1 VWALLAAE
9 GVATGEVVLGRPPT
23 PGDVEPL
30 TWALHEKGGALDVL
44 SYRRSFATLQSV
56 VRKVVGATMPYDA
69 LLTPALAERP
79 VPIGTITGMERPDP
93 LNALSR
99 SDGFPPTPP
108 SGTSPASR
116 LVAAVSRR
124 RWAAARRP
132 TRGPSCR
139 GNGSAL
145 PRRAARAG
153 VSVET
158 EALSDGDQPLGREAS
173 PDHYAFRESLDRRPV
188 SPAEH
193 YQCARRCGTTAFC
206 TLWCMGLFPSI
217 RRFGQKMRAF
227 VFPGQGGGVAE
238 PASEM
243 VPGIRRVV
251 GERIPDQVKIFAR
264 AAHDADESRALE
276 VRPDV
281 VAGHSL
287 GEYGAAYAAGC
298 FDFETGLWLV
308 AQRDRFLAE
317 AAEECPGGMVAILRT
332 DPAEVEAN
340 YNSPRQTVV
349 SGLRDAVGDAVSKIR
364 GRKVP
369 LNVSFAA
376 HSPYVAAAGEKMRGV
391 LDSVEFQMPQVPIV
405 SAVNGAVLTSA
416 EGVKEALKE
425 QMVAPVRWV
434 RVVET
439 LAKMRVEEWVEL
451 GGGGVLTRML
461 RDFELP
467 SLKGITFE
475 DLRARLYDGA
485 HNLLPRKED
494 E

>member
-1 VWALLAAE
+1 
-9 GVATGEVVLGRPPT
+9 
-23 PGDVEPL
+23 
-30 TWALHEKGGALDVL
+30 
-44 SYRRSFATLQSV
+44 
-56 VRKVVGATMPYDA
+56 
-69 LLTPALAERP
+69 
-79 VPIGTITGMERPDP
+79 
-93 LNALSR
+93 
-99 SDGFPPTPP
+99 
-108 SGTSPASR
+108 
-116 LVAAVSRR
+116 
-124 RWAAARRP
+124 
-132 TRGPSCR
+132 
-139 GNGSAL
+139 
-145 PRRAARAG
+145 
-153 VSVET
+153 
-158 EALSDGDQPLGREAS
+158 
-173 PDHYAFRESLDRRPV
+173 
-188 SPAEH
+188 
-193 YQCARRCGTTAFC
+193 
-206 TLWCMGLFPSI
+206 
-217 RRFGQKMRAF
+217 MRAF

-238 PASEM
+238 PSPKM
-243 VPGIRRVV
+243 VPHIRRVV

-264 AAHDADESRALE
+264 AAHDADESRDLE

-332 DPAEVEAN
+332 DPAEVEEALGEEGGPVVAN

-349 SGLRDAVGDAVSKIR
+349 SGLRDALGDAVSKIR

-376 HSPYVAAAGEKMRGV
+376 HSPYVAAAGEKMRGA
-391 LDSVEFQMPQVPIV
+391 LGSVDFHVPQVPIV
-405 SAVNGAVLTSA
+405 SAMNGAVLTSA

-425 QMVAPVRWV
+425 QMVVPVRWV
-434 RVVET
+434 RVVDT

-467 SLKGITFE
+467 SLRGITFE
-475 DLRARLYDGA
+475 DLRVRLYGGA
-485 HNLLPRKED
+485 QNLLPHKEG

>member
-1 VWALLAAE
+1 
-9 GVATGEVVLGRPPT
+9 
-23 PGDVEPL
+23 
-30 TWALHEKGGALDVL
+30 
-44 SYRRSFATLQSV
+44 
-56 VRKVVGATMPYDA
+56 
-69 LLTPALAERP
+69 
-79 VPIGTITGMERPDP
+79 
-93 LNALSR
+93 
-99 SDGFPPTPP
+99 
-108 SGTSPASR
+108 
-116 LVAAVSRR
+116 
-124 RWAAARRP
+124 
-132 TRGPSCR
+132 
-139 GNGSAL
+139 
-145 PRRAARAG
+145 
-153 VSVET
+153 
-158 EALSDGDQPLGREAS
+158 
-173 PDHYAFRESLDRRPV
+173 
-188 SPAEH
+188 
-193 YQCARRCGTTAFC
+193 
-206 TLWCMGLFPSI
+206 
-217 RRFGQKMRAF
+217 MRAF

-238 PASEM
+238 PSPEM
-243 VPGIRRVV
+243 VPQIRRVV

-264 AAHDADESRALE
+264 AAHDADESRDLE

-332 DPAEVEAN
+332 DPAEVEEALGEEGGPVVAN

-349 SGLRDAVGDAVSKIR
+349 SGLRDALGDAVSKIR

-376 HSPYVAAAGEKMRGV
+376 HSPYVAAAGEKMRGA
-391 LDSVEFQMPQVPIV
+391 LGSVDFHVPQVPIV
-405 SAVNGAVLTSA
+405 SAMNGAVLTSA

-467 SLKGITFE
+467 SLRGITFE
-475 DLRARLYDGA
+475 DLRVRLYGGA
-485 HNLLPRKED
+485 QNLLPHKEG